1 MRQGVYP
8 SLARRPPS
16 RTSPITVYDKCSTTA
31 STLTWPGPA
40 CLPSRGP
47 NAIDLKGQTATCPSS
62 GHEMMNGVEAMV
74 TDTHPALLHPS
85 SPVGAC
91 LGACLHSRERAALP
105 AQSGRQAVRTGPV
118 RARSCLHPLVRID
131 FFPPLWANLGPLA
144 PLFVPPFHTSPHL
157 QGAHRLL
164 TLQKADYTV
173 HPPSTLQLS

>member
-16 RTSPITVYDKCSTTA
+16 RTSPTTVYDKCSTTA

-47 NAIDLKGQTATCPSS
+47 NAIDLMGQTATCPSS
-62 GHEMMNGVEAMV
+62 GQEMMNGVEAMV

-131 FFPPLWANLGPLA
+131 FFPLLWANLGPLA
-144 PLFVPPFHTSPHL
+144 PRFVPPFHTSPHL